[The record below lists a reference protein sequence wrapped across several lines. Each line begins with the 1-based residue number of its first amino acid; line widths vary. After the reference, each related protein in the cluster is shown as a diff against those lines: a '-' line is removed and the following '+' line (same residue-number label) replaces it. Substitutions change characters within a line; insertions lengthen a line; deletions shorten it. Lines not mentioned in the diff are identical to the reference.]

1 MQVRNKVKEKNAL
14 NDIIESLNTKIN
26 QKDTIIKKHE
36 DELVECKEHKNFLD
50 VMAIQAGKKQ
60 YNPKRKVTTAGT
72 VATSTEVVIANR
84 GSNRNVNEPVGSTF
98 LTQTKNVS
106 MKPSSQGLVSQMTA
120 STKPGTRGTV
130 TQGTLRPGTV
140 AIPEESI
147 LEAGPD
153 YEDDDFEE
161 HWNKKTLLDYLDFL
175 EDDNLFKI
183 KIIQDEEV
191 NLEAYLKK
199 KEKNIQVQQEKVDD
213 VNGNI

>member
-1 MQVRNKVKEKNAL
+1 
-14 NDIIESLNTKIN
+14 
-26 QKDTIIKKHE
+26 
-36 DELVECKEHKNFLD
+36 
-50 VMAIQAGKKQ
+50 
-60 YNPKRKVTTAGT
+60 
-72 VATSTEVVIANR
+72 
-84 GSNRNVNEPVGSTF
+84 
-98 LTQTKNVS
+98 
-106 MKPSSQGLVSQMTA
+106 MTA